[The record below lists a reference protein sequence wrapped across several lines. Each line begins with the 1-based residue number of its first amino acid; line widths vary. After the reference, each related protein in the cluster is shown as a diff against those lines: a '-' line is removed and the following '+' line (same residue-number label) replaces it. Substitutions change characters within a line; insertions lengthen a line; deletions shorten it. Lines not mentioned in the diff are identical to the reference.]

1 VTVSERRSIGAG
13 TIRQYI
19 RVVRRHLLPVLLGTV
34 IALWGGAF
42 VAIRIVVR
50 DASPLT
56 VGFIRFVLTSAGLI
70 VVTAVVRPP
79 RRPLDRSD
87 WPKVLLLGVC
97 GVGVYHLSLNYGEQ
111 FVSADLASLIVAAM
125 PVMVAL
131 LSRAVLHEEVNATRW
146 AGIGIALAGVVVL
159 IFLGTGGEQVRVD
172 SLTGAAVVVLA
183 PTAWAIYTVVS
194 KPLVAKYGALRLT
207 TIAMV
212 TGTLLIAPIGV
223 PESLS
228 EIGHLTLSDWGW
240 LAFLAFGCSTYAY
253 TVWFYALGRMPA
265 SSLAPWVYLVPVS
278 SITWA
283 AIVLGERVT
292 AFLALGGVMVL
303 GGVIIAERVA
313 PLTARPDAARPDPQ
327 PKKTSATR

>member
-1 VTVSERRSIGAG
+1 M
-13 TIRQYI
+13 
-19 RVVRRHLLPVLLGTV
+19 RRHPLPILLGTV
-34 IALWGGAF
+34 IVLWGGAF

-56 VGFIRFVLTSAGLI
+56 VGFLRFVLTSAGLI
-70 VVTAVVRPP
+70 AVTAVVRPP
-79 RRPLDRSD
+79 KRPLERAD
-87 WPKVLLLGVC
+87 WPKILLLGVC

-111 FVSADLASLIVAAM
+111 FVSADLASLIVASM

-131 LSRAVLHEEVNATRW
+131 LSRAVLQEDVNVTRW

-159 IFLGTGGEQVRVD
+159 IFLGTGGEHIRVE

-212 TGTLLIAPIGV
+212 TGTVLIAPAGIPAAISDAGR
-223 PESLS
+223 
-228 EIGHLTLSDWGW
+228 LTLSDWGW

-253 TVWFYALGRMPA
+253 TIWFYALGLMPA
-265 SSLAPWVYLVPVS
+265 SSLAPWVYLVPIA
-278 SITWA
+278 SISWA

-292 AFLALGGVMVL
+292 PFLAVGGAMVL
-303 GGVIIAERVA
+303 GGVFLAERIA
-313 PLTARPDAARPDPQ
+313 PRSSSGTGPGAAAPEPQ

>member
-1 VTVSERRSIGAG
+1 VTVSERRSIGAD
-13 TIRQYI
+13 TVRQYI
-19 RVVRRHLLPVLLGTV
+19 RGVRRHLLPVLLGTV
-34 IALWGGAF
+34 IVLWGGAF

-56 VGFIRFVLTSAGLI
+56 VGFLRFVLTSAGLLA
-70 VVTAVVRPP
+70 VMAVVRPP
-79 RRPLDRSD
+79 RIAIERGD
-87 WPKVLLLGVC
+87 WPKLLLLGVC

-111 FVSADLASLIVAAM
+111 FVSADLASLIVASM

-131 LSRAVLHEEVNATRW
+131 LSRAILHEDVNATRW

-159 IFLGTGGEQVRVD
+159 IFLGTGGEHIRVD
-172 SLTGAAVVVLA
+172 SLTGAAVIVLA

-212 TGTLLIAPIGV
+212 TGTVLIAPVGV
-223 PESLS
+223 PASIS
-228 EIGHLTLSDWGW
+228 EIGRLTWSDWGW

-265 SSLAPWVYLVPVS
+265 SRLAPWVYLVPVS
-278 SITWA
+278 SIAWA
-283 AIVLGERVT
+283 AVVLGERLT
-292 AFLALGGVMVL
+292 AFLAVGGVLVL

-313 PLTARPDAARPDPQ
+313 PMTARPDAAPETQ